1 VKREGEV
8 NDARYV
14 HALLHRR
21 LTRVYDLFA
30 RAFLHDRK
38 LKREFVVRACI
49 EPGHR
54 VLDLGAGTGTLAIMA
69 KRAHPAAQVTGLDR
83 DPTVVEMARGKAARA
98 GARIALAVGDATSLP
113 YPDGLFDR
121 VLSSLVMSVLTTEQK
136 RLAVGES
143 HRVLRPGGKLF
154 VADFGVPRTRWG
166 LFVTPLVRRFGPIR
180 GNLEGLLPRILRDLG
195 FDDVAEGGS
204 VTTLFGTLVIVSGRR
219 PD

>member
-1 VKREGEV
+1 M

-30 RAFLHDRK
+30 QAFLQERK
-38 LKREFVVRACI
+38 PKREFVVRACI

-54 VLDLGAGTGTLAIMA
+54 VLDLGAGTGTLAIMV

-83 DPTVVEMARGKAARA
+83 DRTVVEIARGKAARA
-98 GARIALAVGDATSLP
+98 SVHVAFAVGDATTLP

-121 VLSSLVMSVLTTEQK
+121 VLSSLVMSVLSTEQK

-143 HRVLRPGGKLF
+143 HRVLRPGRELV
-154 VADFGVPRTRWG
+154 VADFGVPHTDG
-166 LFVTPLVRRFGPIR
+166 
-180 GNLEGLLPRILRDLG
+180 D
-195 FDDVAEGGS
+195 AS
-204 VTTLFGTLVIVSGRR
+204 
-219 PD
+219 